1 MKVAQPSVWSQ
12 CSNFNF
18 EKKHVWLAACTI
30 YLYSRFVTLLNCQ
43 RRSTA
48 KAFGET
54 LSSALHLPVFSAVE
68 GYTKAAALDSQDSK
82 KAIREW
88 LWQKG
93 RLIAKTSV
101 KRVSYRLL
109 MWEPLK
115 LCSFFSTAKEDG
127 VWNSSTTLIRCSF
140 GNGKLW
146 GEATLSVYEIML
158 AWRVGGPNEFYLA
171 SKLLWKQIWFHPNS
185 PAKPPVASISLCTSG
200 PRILHSPMHLQHDR
214 PAGHE
219 NIFEKKKETF
229 PSCPEVQG
237 GTKEVSTHSV
247 HQLSQLPTYLKHRK
261 KKKLLSLR
269 CHPRNRPA
277 SCLAEHLKCFY
288 NPKLGGIFWSFQN
301 SSKLIHQVSPSRILL
316 MCAYLATSEP
326 PDLAASQLPPIWSP
340 FEAPSRVAQLF
351 QDLMKKQPNSDGW
364 ISCRCF
370 RPEW

>member
-261 KKKLLSLR
+261 KKK
-269 CHPRNRPA
+269 
-277 SCLAEHLKCFY
+277 SCSACGVIRATDL
-288 NPKLGGIFWSFQN
+288 
-301 SSKLIHQVSPSRILL
+301 QVAWQSI
-316 MCAYLATSEP
+316 
-326 PDLAASQLPPIWSP
+326 
-340 FEAPSRVAQLF
+340 
-351 QDLMKKQPNSDGW
+351 
-364 ISCRCF
+364 
-370 RPEW
+370 